1 VGISRLAV
9 LLTAVAVTAAVV
21 VLVPHVGLIYGL
33 PAHQVTLETTASL
46 VTLLA
51 AFLVFGRLR
60 RNSRLNDLVLA
71 VALAIIA
78 LSNLIFSLLP
88 MLLDSDSAAG
98 DPVVFSAVIGR
109 TAGGLLFTAAAFVP
123 RARLRRPGQALGLA
137 VIGVL
142 GTLVLAVII
151 PRVFGSGLP
160 PVVTGTDDQ
169 VRAAPALAVTE
180 IVAAVL
186 AVTAAA
192 GYLRRSERLGDEFS
206 CWLAIAAVFAAAS
219 HANYALDPSVYSARV
234 SLGDIFRAC
243 FCIVLLIGSMRE
255 IQAYWRTLTT
265 AIVAEERRRIA
276 RDLHDG
282 LSQELAYL
290 TRNLSGLQGAADEKT
305 LGQLQVSVNRA
316 RLAARQ
322 AIQKVAVA
330 DRPTVTDALTEAA
343 GEVAERLG
351 LELKLDLASGIG
363 MAPARADALVRIACE
378 ALTNVARHSGSR
390 RASLM
395 LWRDGE
401 HVRMQVRDSG
411 HGFDTAACSDGFGLT
426 SMRDRARSVGGE
438 LRISSELGA
447 GSRVEA
453 ML

>member
-1 VGISRLAV
+1 M
-9 LLTAVAVTAAVV
+9 
-21 VLVPHVGLIYGL
+21 LVPHVGLIYGL

-78 LSNLIFSLLP
+78 LSNLIFSMLP
-88 MLLDSDSAAG
+88 MLMG
-98 DPVVFSAVIGR
+98 PVTGNPAVFSAVIGR
-109 TAGGLLFTAAAFVP
+109 SAGGVLFTAAAFVP
-123 RARLRRPGQALGLA
+123 RARLRRPGRALGLA
-137 VIGVL
+137 AAAVL
-142 GTLVLAVII
+142 GILVLAVVI

-160 PVVTGTDDQ
+160 PVVMDTHHR
-169 VRAAPALAVTE
+169 VRAAPVLVVME

-186 AVTAAA
+186 AVTAAT

-206 CWLAIAAVFAAAS
+206 CWLAVAAVFAAAS
-219 HANYALDPSVYSARV
+219 HANYALDPSIYSARV

-243 FCIVLLIGSMRE
+243 FCIVLLIGSIRE
-255 IQAYWRTLTT
+255 IQAYWRTLTS

-290 TRNLSGLQGAADEKT
+290 TRNLSGLQGAADDKT
-305 LGQLQVSVNRA
+305 LGQLQISVNRA

-322 AIQKVAVA
+322 AIQRIEVA
-330 DRPTVTDALTEAA
+330 DRPVVTDALTEAA
-343 GEVAERLG
+343 GEVAERFG
-351 LELKLDLASGIG
+351 LELELDLASDIG

-390 RASLM
+390 RASLI
-395 LWRDGE
+395 LRRDGGR
-401 HVRMQVRDSG
+401 VRMQVRDSG
-411 HGFDTAACSDGFGLT
+411 DGFDTAACSDGFGLT
-426 SMRDRARSVGGE
+426 SMRERARSVGGE
-438 LRISSELGA
+438 LHVSSEPGA